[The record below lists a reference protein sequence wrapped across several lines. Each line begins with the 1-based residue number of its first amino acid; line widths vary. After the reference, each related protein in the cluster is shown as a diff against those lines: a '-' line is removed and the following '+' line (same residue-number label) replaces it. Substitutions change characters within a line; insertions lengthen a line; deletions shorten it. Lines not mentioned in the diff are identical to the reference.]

1 MTDAADIEGGDLLAA
16 ELALRVL
23 DREAETAA
31 RARQAADPAFAADVA
46 AWEARLA
53 VLFDDVAP
61 VQPSTHVWSRIEA
74 RLAAPAND
82 NRKLAFWR
90 RWAVASTGLLAASV
104 AALAVMVARPNPVVP
119 PPAAPPAAAATAP
132 TPEIA
137 RIATLST
144 PEGEAFA
151 TVVYDSATETLYL
164 APLRSAQ
171 QDARVPHLWLM
182 LPDGGVQLVGAIDGR
197 QPSRQLIAPGL
208 SAQIGQVAQLAI
220 SMEAPGHAPA
230 PNKPDGP
237 VVASGDIRT
246 L

>member
-1 MTDAADIEGGDLLAA
+1 MTDAADIEQSDLLAA

-23 DREAETAA
+23 DREAEAAA
-31 RARQAADPAFAADVA
+31 RARQAADPGFAAEVE
-46 AWEARLA
+46 AWNVRFAG
-53 VLFDDVAP
+53 LFDEIAP
-61 VQPSTHVWSRIEA
+61 VQPSVTLWARIEA
-74 RLAAPAND
+74 GLVAPAND
-82 NRKLAFWR
+82 NRRLVFWR
-90 RWAVASTGLLAASV
+90 RWAVASTGLLAASI
-104 AALAVMVARPNPVVP
+104 AAFAVMLARPEPVVSP
-119 PPAAPPAAAATAP
+119 PVAPPAAPDAVQ

-144 PEGEAFA
+144 PEGQAFA

-182 LPDGGVQLVGAIDGR
+182 LPDGGVQLVGAING
-197 QPSRQLIAPGL
+197 QQASRQLVAPDL

-220 SMEAPGHAPA
+220 SMEAPGHTPA

-237 VVASGDIRT
+237 VVASGDIQT

>member
-1 MTDAADIEGGDLLAA
+1 MTDAADIEHGDLLAA

-23 DREAETAA
+23 DREAEAAA
-31 RARQAADPAFAADVA
+31 RARQAADPEFAAEVE
-46 AWEARLA
+46 AWNVRFGG
-53 VLFDDVAP
+53 LFDDVAP
-61 VQPSTHVWSRIEA
+61 VQPSTSVWPRIEA
-74 RLAAPAND
+74 GIAAPAND
-82 NRKLAFWR
+82 NRRLVFWR
-90 RWAVASTGLLAASV
+90 RWALASTGLLAASV
-104 AALAVMVARPNPVVP
+104 AAFAVMLARPDTVVP
-119 PPAAPPAAAATAP
+119 PPAAPPSAQA
-132 TPEIA
+132 PEIA

-230 PNKPDGP
+230 PNKPDGL

>member
-1 MTDAADIEGGDLLAA
+1 M
-16 ELALRVL
+16 RPK
-23 DREAETAA
+23 RR
-31 RARQAADPAFAADVA
+31 RARQASDSAFAADVA
-46 AWEARLA
+46 AWQARLA

-61 VQPSTHVWSRIEA
+61 VQPSAVVWSRIEA
-74 RLAAPAND
+74 GLSVPAND
-82 NRKLAFWR
+82 NRKLVFWR

-104 AALAVMVARPNPVVP
+104 AAFAVMLARPDAVVP
-119 PPAAPPAAAATAP
+119 PPAAPPAAP